1 MKKDE
6 FLSLLEK
13 RLHILNEKERQDI
26 LDEYRT
32 HIEMKMQEGK
42 DEEEAIQDF
51 GDFNELVD
59 EILDAYKINVEE
71 MKQTSEQEDRSLNFV
86 LENCKRI
93 VCSLF
98 SMDLGKIL
106 SFLFEIFVV
115 LVLLLLLRIPFNL
128 ISILGSGLLN
138 GVLGYDIGKLLIKP
152 WEVLVNV
159 IYILVFVS
167 TLMKALKKRIEKYQ
181 GESIKELKFSN
192 FNLHV
197 LNEGNWKELLS
208 VKRSFF
214 RCMIILLSVAFYS
227 LSFIVNWSA
236 IYNTSIL
243 LFLMI
248 FSGTSLIFMLF
259 IYISYKCLWK
269 RKV

>member
-42 DEEEAIQDF
+42 DEEDAIQDF

-115 LVLLLLLRIPFNL
+115 L
-128 ISILGSGLLN
+128 G
-138 GVLGYDIGKLLIKP
+138 
-152 WEVLVNV
+152 
-159 IYILVFVS
+159 
-167 TLMKALKKRIEKYQ
+167 
-181 GESIKELKFSN
+181 
-192 FNLHV
+192 
-197 LNEGNWKELLS
+197 
-208 VKRSFF
+208 
-214 RCMIILLSVAFYS
+214 FY
-227 LSFIVNWSA
+227 
-236 IYNTSIL
+236 
-243 LFLMI
+243 LFLN
-248 FSGTSLIFMLF
+248 L
-259 IYISYKCLWK
+259 
-269 RKV
+269 